1 MQYVSVKFEPWD
13 RKTYTYHWT
22 GPVPLQ
28 VGQEVVVQTAKGDA
42 IVTVETLFDKAPPF
56 ETKPILCV
64 YVSPEVASVK
74 G

>member
-13 RKTYTYHWT
+13 RKSYTYHWT
-22 GPVPLQ
+22 GPIPLQ
-28 VGQEVVVQTAKGDA
+28 RGQEVVVNTKDGDQ

-64 YVSPEVASVK
+64 YVAPEVPNAK